1 LISHWKEAIS
11 LFQARPWRL
20 AGSPEF
26 GGIGRKFMPLVQIK
40 VFEGVLSEEKKREMI
55 ERVTE
60 VVAEIEARPYPM
72 EKLLPYTWCV
82 IEEVPAQN
90 WGIGGQPSNLELL
103 KALLESE

>member
-1 LISHWKEAIS
+1 VLERSRFTVPGRGS
-11 LFQARPWRL
+11 DL
-20 AGSPEF
+20 AGRPVQERR
-26 GGIGRKFMPLVQIK
+26 RKFMPLIQIK
-40 VFEGVLSEEKKREMI
+40 VFKGVLSEEKKQEMI

-72 EKLLPYTWCV
+72 EKLRPYTWCV

-103 KALLESE
+103 KALLESD

>member
-1 LISHWKEAIS
+1 
-11 LFQARPWRL
+11 
-20 AGSPEF
+20 
-26 GGIGRKFMPLVQIK
+26 MPLIQIK

-72 EKLLPYTWCV
+72 EKLRPHTWCV
-82 IEEVPAQN
+82 IEEVPAAN
-90 WGIGGQPSNLELL
+90 WGIGGHPSSLELL